1 MPNIRAALLGLAA
14 TIGFAAPVN
23 ADSDATLQQ
32 IYDQAHTG
40 HLDQARQMINQ
51 VLMDHPRSAKAHFVA
66 AELASRAGNL
76 SAARGQLQ
84 QAEQLD
90 PGLHFASPQAV
101 RALKAELGVSAAS
114 GYEVPLGALQH
125 SYSWFPG
132 ILLAALGFLIWA
144 IVRRRKATL
153 VPYSG
158 APMGATGPY
167 PGAYPGPMAGPMGS
181 GIGTGIAGGLASGL
195 ALGAGVVAGE
205 EVARHFLDGNHHH
218 EGTAPVGPDE
228 AASNDNMG
236 GNDFGVD
243 NSGSWDDAGGGGD
256 WS

>member
-1 MPNIRAALLGLAA
+1 MPNLRAAFLGLAA
-14 TIGFAAPVN
+14 SIGLAAPVN

-32 IYDQAHTG
+32 IYGQARTG
-40 HLDQARQMINQ
+40 HLDQAQQMINQ
-51 VLMDHPRSAKAHFVA
+51 VLIDHPRSARAHFVA

-76 SAARGQLQ
+76 SIARGQLQ
-84 QAEQLD
+84 QADQLD
-90 PGLHFASPQAV
+90 PGLHFASAQAV
-101 RALKAELGVSAAS
+101 RTLQAELGIGAAS
-114 GYEVPLGALQH
+114 GHEAALSPPQH
-125 SYSWFPG
+125 SFPWIPG
-132 ILLAALGFLIWA
+132 LLLAALGFLIWA
-144 IVRRRKATL
+144 IVRRRSAAP

-158 APMGATGPY
+158 APLGAGPYAGGYTGPT
-167 PGAYPGPMAGPMGS
+167 AGGLGS
-181 GIGTGIAGGLASGL
+181 GIAGGLASGL

-218 EGTAPVGPDE
+218 EGTPASPD

-243 NSGSWDDAGGGGD
+243 DGGSWGDAGGGGGD

>member
-32 IYDQAHTG
+32 IYDQARTG

-66 AELASRAGNL
+66 AELASRAGKLNV
-76 SAARGQLQ
+76 ARGQLQ

-101 RALKAELGVSAAS
+101 QALKAELGVSPAS
-114 GYEVPLGALQH
+114 GYEAALGPLRH
-125 SYSWFPG
+125 SYPWFPG

-158 APMGATGPY
+158 TPMGGGPY
-167 PGAYPGPMAGPMGS
+167 PGSYPGPMGGSVGGGMGS
-181 GIGTGIAGGLASGL
+181 GIAGGLVSGL
-195 ALGAGVVAGE
+195 ALGAGVIAGE
-205 EVARHFLDGNHHH
+205 ELAHHFLDGNHLP
-218 EGTAPVGPDE
+218 EGIGPVDSDA

-243 NSGSWDDAGGGGD
+243 HSSWDDAGGGGGD